1 MTSAALV
8 ASEPVVER
16 VRVRVLPN
24 NTISRA
30 DFSKASGRTTKTLY
44 EWSRLGVGPRPKN
57 VGGRCF
63 YDWDEVQA
71 FLRGEY
77 VRSVTQ

>member
-1 MTSAALV
+1 MASV
-8 ASEPVVER
+8 AVIPDLAVER
-16 VRVRVLPN
+16 VKVRVLPN
-24 NTISRA
+24 NKITRA

-44 EWSRLGVGPRPKN
+44 EWARLGVGPMPHN
-57 VGGRCF
+57 IGGRVF

-77 VRSVTQ
+77 VRPVVQ

>member
-1 MTSAALV
+1 MAV
-8 ASEPVVER
+8 AEPAVER

-44 EWSRLGVGPRPKN
+44 EWSRLGVGPASKN
-57 VGGRCF
+57 IGGRCF

-77 VRSVTQ
+77 VRPVVQ